1 MNGIHDMGGMHG
13 FGPIPQ
19 ETGDSVFHEPW
30 QGRMFGIALTLGQ
43 QGIYDPN
50 GMRFD
55 LESMEP
61 AEYLGSSYY
70 QRWLLVT
77 ERVLVA
83 KGVLTQ
89 EELDAKMDS
98 FRKQPQATPPRQE
111 DTQSRDRML
120 RLVYDRKS
128 LHRETGVVPRFRI
141 GDAVIVRNVHSRGHS
156 RLPRYVRGKRGV
168 IFRLHGIHDIRDS
181 DLEDSDTKAQPQP
194 LYNVRFEGREL
205 WGESA
210 ETHET
215 LHIDMWESYLEPKLF

>member
-13 FGPIPQ
+13 FGSIPQ

-30 QGRMFGIALTLGQ
+30 QGRMFGIALALGP

-55 LESMEP
+55 LESMGP

-77 ERVLVA
+77 ERVLIA
-83 KGVLTQ
+83 KGVLTR

-98 FRKQPQATPPRQE
+98 LKKQPQAAPPRQE

-128 LHRETGVVPRFRI
+128 LHRETGVVPRFRV
-141 GDAVIVRNVHSRGHS
+141 GDSVIVRNVHSRGHS

-168 IFRLHGIHDIRDS
+168 IFRIHGVHDIPDS

-194 LYNVRFEGREL
+194 LYNVRFEGQEL
-205 WGESA
+205 WGESTEA
-210 ETHET
+210 HET
-215 LHIDMWESYLEPKLF
+215 LHIDMWESYINPA